1 MNSIVPPDNTEE
13 PDLIDRIAN
22 ALPEK
27 VRSDYYREL
36 MHCRSLP
43 ENDEMLRLLRAM
55 QFLAL
60 LMIQVPAGITDER
73 EKLDRLFGAAMRQVQ
88 ENLNSCMAYQKLL
101 YERLIRVPGQ
111 LKTALN
117 PEPIVADINESLRQ
131 QFLNSTIPET
141 AEALAQVA
149 VKMKETNTEFEK
161 TAGTLSDSY
170 RGVAEQARQS
180 IDGIR
185 TSISQ
190 ASNAAQTAANE
201 LSSAFL
207 NEYRGTLCALCFLAL
222 LIGMTIGVLFQRWRD
237 QPPEPNNE
245 IQIEA
250 PPVKPAPLIKKKP

>member
-1 MNSIVPPDNTEE
+1 MNSIVPPDTTEE

-22 ALPEK
+22 ALPDK

-55 QFLAL
+55 PFLTL
-60 LMIQVPAGITDER
+60 LIQVPAGITDER
-73 EKLDRLFGAAMRQVQ
+73 EKLDRLFGSAMQKVQ
-88 ENLNSCMAYQKLL
+88 EDLNSCMAYQKLL
-101 YERLIRVPGQ
+101 YERLIRRPGQ
-111 LKTALN
+111 LKTAFN

-149 VKMKETNTEFEK
+149 EKMKETNTEFEK

-170 RGVAEQARQS
+170 RGVAEQVRQS

-185 TSISQ
+185 SSISQ

-237 QPPEPNNE
+237 PEPNNE

-250 PPVKPAPLIKKKP
+250 PPVTPAPLIKKKT